1 MNESREA
8 YDLHN
13 PACRANARA
22 RLKRGGWKRIW
33 FLKLIITDTKNN
45 VCPPRNAKPT
55 GREDN
60 ERSVGQLV
68 EKIQTQKQE

>member
-45 VCPPRNAKPT
+45 VCPPRNA
-55 GREDN
+55 
-60 ERSVGQLV
+60 ERSGGPIGAGSDSRMVGTEGGQG
-68 EKIQTQKQE
+68 